1 MGGDD
6 SASTL
11 MTVLFPTWPAT
22 PAAGVSAAFYELGTA
37 ASFFPLLAIAA
48 LPTVAWTRDVRRVV
62 IVSVLVGL
70 VMAFFLVSGFPPATA
85 RAPGFPF
92 ARGPRIQLGFSEIG
106 SSSAGEEGR
115 MIC

>member
-22 PAAGVSAAFYELGTA
+22 PAAGVSAAFYELGMA

-70 VMAFFLVSGFPPATA
+70 VLAYCMRSAEHT
-85 RAPGFPF
+85 
-92 ARGPRIQLGFSEIG
+92 SELQSPMRTPYAVFCLDKNTTILNKL
-106 SSSAGEEGR
+106 
-115 MIC
+115 IVVQIF